1 MKLIKKVST
10 EILEM
15 IQKLLKEN
23 QSIKKNIEDTKNSH
37 AKTID
42 LKNSK
47 VKNILKKLLSER
59 QNSGTGVNSS
69 L

>member
-15 IQKLLKEN
+15 IQKLSKEN

-42 LKNSK
+42 LKNSE
-47 VKNILKKLLSER
+47 VKKILKKLSSER
-59 QNSGTGVNSS
+59 QSSGTGVNSS